1 MASVSPLS
9 PASPLPRKFQIR
21 GKRPSNSCW
30 GISMRTGNRW
40 SPERLHP
47 SCPSASK
54 PCSGWTGYSNGGS
67 EFLILNFLK
76 FRWLKRKQ
84 KEKMLIKDDMRVIF
98 KKEGQNG
105 PKRIA

>member
-1 MASVSPLS
+1 M
-9 PASPLPRKFQIR
+9 
-21 GKRPSNSCW
+21 
-30 GISMRTGNRW
+30 
-40 SPERLHP
+40 
-47 SCPSASK
+47 
-54 PCSGWTGYSNGGS
+54 
-67 EFLILNFLK
+67 ILNFLK